1 MSYFLRNSIAYD
13 TLMQMGRW
21 FGYRPGYE
29 DLCRIYMTDESRG
42 YYAHITLATEELRK
56 EFKKMISMGM
66 TPRDFGLKV
75 RNHPESLIVTARNK
89 MRSAKTHFRELDLAG
104 QEIQTNRLF
113 RSQKLVN
120 DNFKVALR
128 LYNNLKKESSAERP
142 QNKKDKLWRS
152 IGFDYVINFLE
163 NFVNHPESMQTET
176 DAILKYVNEI
186 AEKASI
192 NKWNIAFIS
201 PRGDSN
207 IRLPD
212 GFDDISPSLRKNVS
226 KQPKNGILFN
236 HRSLTSAGTR
246 KLDLVNDETRKVP
259 LLAVYIVDC
268 RLKDK
273 PDEPLFKNG
282 IVGYGIYFPGVK
294 VIGRQKILA
303 TYQVN
308 TTWMKNQYSFQF
320 EDEDDM
326 GGDIQ

>member
-186 AEKASI
+186 AEKADI

-212 GFDDISPSLRKNVS
+212 GFDDISPSLRTKC
-226 KQPKNGILFN
+226 Q
-236 HRSLTSAGTR
+236 
-246 KLDLVNDETRKVP
+246 
-259 LLAVYIVDC
+259 
-268 RLKDK
+268 
-273 PDEPLFKNG
+273 
-282 IVGYGIYFPGVK
+282 
-294 VIGRQKILA
+294 QA
-303 TYQVN
+303 TKKWN
-308 TTWMKNQYSFQF
+308 F
-320 EDEDDM
+320 
-326 GGDIQ
+326 I